1 VFLGNLDLIGL
12 DHTCMHN
19 QFKSIHQSKRK

>member
-1 VFLGNLDLIGL
+1 LGGEVFLINRDVIGSL

-19 QFKSIHQSKRK
+19 QLYHK